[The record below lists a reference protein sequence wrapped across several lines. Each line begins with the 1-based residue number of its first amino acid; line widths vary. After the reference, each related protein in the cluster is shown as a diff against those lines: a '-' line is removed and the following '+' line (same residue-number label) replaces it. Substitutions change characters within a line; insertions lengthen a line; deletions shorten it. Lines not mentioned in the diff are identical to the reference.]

1 MMRVFLS
8 FAAENSAVA
17 ERFDR
22 AWSRLGVRV
31 FRFDNP
37 NREAGRVVETI
48 EHELGAADLF
58 VALMSPQ
65 YLDSPWCQQERA
77 LAIHRDTE
85 LAEQFVHVVEVA
97 ETARELSGLLRDYVW
112 LDAKGVLTDQ
122 RVDAVSA
129 QLPLG
134 RTTAATDDETP
145 GFRNREDELATLR
158 SALQTVG
165 GHELW
170 VLVSPPLM
178 GKTWL
183 LTRLERLLT
192 TASPRWT
199 VRRLNLRDAP
209 AELRTDAPRL
219 VGSLLDVD
227 HQQGPLLDD
236 DLRDIATRVSARDGP
251 QLFVL
256 DDAELLTPACAAS
269 ARSALTAVH
278 RLVRRTGKGERFGL
292 LIGTRRHDEWRG
304 LGSDARTGQRFEAL
318 RLTEF
323 GPDIV
328 HQSLLDLPRQFGVE
342 ERWSHAERLH
352 QLSEGLPALLVRSV
366 AWAEDTA
373 FLRMDRSDS
382 PAAFDAVA
390 RDYIQDDLLSAA
402 SLLPMGGSRPAEALE
417 VLRSMLRVLST
428 YRLYTQSHLKFHLD
442 ADPALQQA
450 LRDAH
455 WNRVDL
461 WDALGQTALGT
472 QQAAHEMWHE
482 IEPSLRR
489 LLHRYHHRTDAER
502 VAAHAAARRFYGGW
516 TRDRAAGREQQ
527 VVLVESLWH
536 EASRMAIERPDAVA
550 RLLPGVAVELAQ
562 TFGSSPMYEPAEFSD
577 AVVRRLRDD
586 DDLKVLVAGRVGL
599 FDEIVKSV
607 ALTIGGGR

>member
-1 MMRVFLS
+1 MTRVFLS
-8 FAAENSAVA
+8 FAAENAAAA
-17 ERFDR
+17 EQFGRV
-22 AWSRLGVRV
+22 WGRLGVQV
-31 FRFDNP
+31 FRFDDP
-37 NREAGRVVETI
+37 TRRAGRIVGTI
-48 EHELGAADLF
+48 ERELGAADVF
-58 VALMSPQ
+58 VALMSPH

-77 LAIHRDTE
+77 LAIHRDNART
-85 LAEQFVHVVEVA
+85 EQFVYVVEVA
-97 ETARELSGLLRDYVW
+97 ETPREPSGLLRDYVW

-134 RTTAATDDETP
+134 AAAATTDDETP

-158 SALQTVG
+158 SALQTAG

-192 TASPRWT
+192 TASSRWT
-199 VRRLNLRDAP
+199 VRRLDLRAVP

-219 VGSLLDVD
+219 VGSLLDVG
-227 HQQGPLLDD
+227 HPQGPLLED

-256 DDAELLTPACAAS
+256 DGAELLTPACATA

-292 LIGTRRHDEWRG
+292 VIGTRRHDEWRG

-328 HQSLLDLPRQFGVE
+328 HQALLDLPRQFGVE

-352 QLSEGLPALLVRSV
+352 RLSEGLPALLVRSV
-366 AWAEDTA
+366 GWAQETA
-373 FLRMDRSDS
+373 FLQMDRSGS

-402 SLLPMGGSRPAEALE
+402 SLLPMGGTRQGEALE

-428 YRLYTQSHLKFHLD
+428 YRLYTQSHVKFHLD
-442 ADPALQQA
+442 ADPVLQQA

-455 WNRVDL
+455 WSRVDL

-502 VAAHAAARRFYGGW
+502 VAAHVAARRFYGGW

-536 EASRMAIERPDAVA
+536 EASRLAIEQPDAVA

-562 TFGSSPMYEPAEFSD
+562 TFGSSPMYEPAEFTD

-586 DDLKVLVAGRVGL
+586 DDLKVLVAGCDGL

-607 ALTIGGGR
+607 TLTIGGGR